1 MFGKKKLPFKT
12 EEEFASI
19 LKANTLRPTGE
30 VVVTKAAVDPVW
42 DLPGIGQRFGV
53 AEDRLLLPAPPCE
66 KFARL
71 GWKITQ
77 PNYEMVSVFTCAS
90 FFAET
95 RYEAP
100 AHDHLNGR
108 A

>member
-1 MFGKKKLPFKT
+1 VESGR
-12 EEEFASI
+12 
-19 LKANTLRPTGE
+19 LKIDGEVIRPTGE

-42 DLPGIGQRFGV
+42 DLPGIAQRFGV
-53 AEDRLLLPAPPCE
+53 TEDRLLLPAPPCE

-77 PNYEMVSVFTCAS
+77 PYKSLRDGE
-90 FFAET
+90 
-95 RYEAP
+95 RL
-100 AHDHLNGR
+100 HLRLVLRGNAVRSAG